1 MKTKNIHLSLIFFGL
16 LAFSSVKAQTV
27 NDYINFYN
35 TISPKL
41 NAVASVKSNYIH
53 QDFSLFLNKLNTE
66 NITIDWVSYYPRNSS
81 TEKIYT
87 IRLSFSNIDLS
98 QAGLQQRY
106 QLPVIWITFE
116 NEVPQS
122 LVNMVLQYQG
132 KWNLQFEQF
141 FKNMKIEKIKFIG
154 INGYN
159 NPDRTPK

>member
-35 TISPKL
+35 IISPKL
-41 NAVASVKSNYIH
+41 NAVAAVKSNYIH

-66 NITIDWVSYYPRNSS
+66 NIMINRVSYYPRNSS

-87 IRLSFSNIDLS
+87 ISLWFTNIDLREVAS
-98 QAGLQQRY
+98 DQSY
-106 QLPVIWITFE
+106 QLPIVWITFE

>member
-1 MKTKNIHLSLIFFGL
+1 MKTKNIHLALIFISLF
-16 LAFSSVKAQTV
+16 AFSAVKAQTV

-41 NAVASVKSNYIH
+41 NAVAAVKSNYIH

-66 NITIDWVSYYPRNSS
+66 NIMINRVSYYPRNSS
-81 TEKIYT
+81 TEKIY
-87 IRLSFSNIDLS
+87 IISLSFSNIDLN
-98 QAGLQQRY
+98 QAGLQNKY
-106 QLPVIWITFE
+106 QLPVIWVTFE

-122 LVNMVLQYQG
+122 FVSMVLQYQG

-141 FKNMKIEKIKFIG
+141 FANMKIEKIKFIG
-154 INGYN
+154 INGYD